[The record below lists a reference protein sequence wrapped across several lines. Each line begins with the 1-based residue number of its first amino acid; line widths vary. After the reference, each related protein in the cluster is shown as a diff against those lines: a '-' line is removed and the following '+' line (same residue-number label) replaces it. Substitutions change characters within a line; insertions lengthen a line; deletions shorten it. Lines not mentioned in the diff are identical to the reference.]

1 MSESLSLNRREFL
14 RAGMF
19 GSALLAGGA
28 GVALLSGCSSSKV
41 AADGFLHLR
50 PADLELLTPLV
61 PLLLAGALPNG
72 DADVARA
79 LQRLD
84 TLLDGPAP
92 ATRDA
97 LFQLYDVLQLGPF
110 RWWTM
115 DAWAH
120 PAKLSNEQI
129 DQGLANWSRKQNSF
143 ARLAF
148 NGLCQPLTLAWYTDP
163 DVAKST
169 GYPGPPRKVIA

>member
-1 MSESLSLNRREFL
+1 MNDTLALNRRAFL
-14 RAGMF
+14 RAGLF

-28 GVALLSGCSSSKV
+28 GVASLSGCSTAKV
-41 AADGFLHLR
+41 PADGFLHLR
-50 PADLELLTPLV
+50 QADIELLTPMI
-61 PLLLAGALPNG
+61 PALLAGALPNG
-72 DADVARA
+72 DADVPRV

-84 TLLDGPAP
+84 ILLDSPAQGG
-92 ATRDA
+92 RDA
-97 LFQLYDVLQLGPF
+97 IFQLYDVLQLGAF

-115 DAWAH
+115 DAWSH
-120 PAKLSNEQI
+120 PNTLSTEQI
-129 DQGLANWSRKQNSF
+129 DQGLARWSRKQNSF

-163 DVAKST
+163 EIAKGT